1 MAHPYWPLFDLEI
14 RTPRLMIRYPD
25 DATCVELAALA
36 ATGIHDPGYMPF
48 SIPWTQA
55 PSPKLEREA
64 LRFYWRTRAETS
76 PESFRLPLAVRQREH
91 GGRLVGMTDLFTT
104 DFAKT
109 RQFTTG
115 SWLGREH
122 QGAGIGKGMRLATL
136 TLGFVGFGAARAL
149 TAAWHDNGPS
159 NGVTRALGYEQ
170 VGSVFDL
177 RGDEP
182 VEQLH
187 YRMDR
192 AHFDTIRSDDIEI
205 VGLEPVLEL
214 LELLEL

>member
-14 RTPRLMIRYPD
+14 RTPRLTIRYPD

-36 ATGIHDPGYMPF
+36 AGGIHDPDYMPF

-55 PSPKLEREA
+55 PSPTLEREA
-64 LRFYWRTRAETS
+64 MKFYWRTRAETS
-76 PESFRLPLAVRQREH
+76 PASFRIPLAVRDGERHDE
-91 GGRLVGMTDLFTT
+91 LVGMTDLFTT
-104 DFAKT
+104 QFAKS

-115 SWLGREH
+115 SWLGRQF
-122 QGAGIGKGMRLATL
+122 QGEGIGKEMRLATL
-136 TLGFVGFGAARAL
+136 TLGFVGFDAERAL

-170 VGSVFDL
+170 VGSVFEL

-187 YRMDR
+187 YRMSR
-192 AHFDTIRSDDIEI
+192 AHFDTIRRDDIE
-205 VGLEPVLEL
+205 VSGVEAVRDVLEL
-214 LELLEL
+214 